1 MKTRMRRFWISVS
14 LAAGSLAFPLSNA
27 LRAHDLPTRWTS
39 GANST
44 PSWNYLLDDCL
55 DTPMLPGSQSLLD
68 VAPQARRGT
77 EDWASSCPTEWA
89 AEKFPAGR
97 PIDMECDGLLRN
109 PISRFSKEM
118 TCWVNEWQMIQTGAA
133 KIAPAKLWA
142 KLPDA
147 GNPPAPDYS
156 IDYFAAYK
164 PVPLADTCAFD
175 AEYQARQTAAE
186 LLSKEIARANEIAK
200 YEAAMSQS
208 LVDAD
213 RAQAVIDMDAMP
225 IAADQ
230 AAVNSAGKLVSTL
243 CGGESQEIMSANC
256 FPNRFAPGIIDEY
269 IAYDLDARDQHWL
282 GGLGKSWKLR
292 SALGRSP
299 IQTAL
304 VSADEVDVVADEV
317 DAWAVPADS
326 FANAPEAF
334 VAPDRISLA
343 NDNPPLGSG
352 GYDLADDST
361 SELSSDMALESAAND
376 AGLKA
381 YFDSAYFDGL
391 IQQAQQSA
399 LNLIHTSDLT
409 ATPGLSGY
417 DSSSEPASESLPDL
431 GQTLAAGSDW
441 IEEQQCIFS
450 SELCS
455 FESAYQFGNWLGDQ
469 SLEASQLISANTIAM
484 GHYLDLPVS
493 ENAISESEFSE
504 TAPNNPGME
513 VYVIYVDSE
522 GNSLA
527 VPSSLARAWNRPEV
541 ETSDA
546 EMPDAESLAQ
556 AEEVLAESTSEEVDW
571 SVLDQVGTQVIS
583 VIAKQLDVI
592 GMRLMQ
598 ASDTLSSWADTQIAS
613 REESSVR

>member
-1 MKTRMRRFWISVS
+1 MAPRIGPAVARPN
-14 LAAGSLAFPLSNA
+14 GPLK
-27 LRAHDLPTRWTS
+27 
-39 GANST
+39 
-44 PSWNYLLDDCL
+44 
-55 DTPMLPGSQSLLD
+55 
-68 VAPQARRGT
+68 
-77 EDWASSCPTEWA
+77 
-89 AEKFPAGR
+89 KFPAGR
-97 PIDMECDGLLRN
+97 PIDMECEGLLRN

-118 TCWVNEWQMIQTGAA
+118 TCWVNEWQMIQASVA
-133 KIAPAKLWA
+133 KKAPAKQWA

-147 GNPPAPDYS
+147 GNPPAPDYSS

-175 AEYQARQTAAE
+175 AEYQARQTAAD
-186 LLSKEIARANEIAK
+186 LLAKEIARASEIAK

-213 RAQAVIDMDAMP
+213 RAQAIIDLDAMP

-230 AAVNSAGKLVSTL
+230 IAVASEGKLVSTL
-243 CGGESQEIMSANC
+243 CGGEAQEILSASC
-256 FPNRFAPGIIDEY
+256 FPNRFAPGIVDEY

-292 SALGRSP
+292 SALGGSP

-317 DAWAVPADS
+317 DAWAVPADD
-326 FANAPEAF
+326 FVNAPEAF
-334 VAPDRISLA
+334 VAPDHVGLA
-343 NDNPPLGSG
+343 SDNAPLGSG
-352 GYDLADDST
+352 G
-361 SELSSDMALESAAND
+361 SELSSELSGDMAFESAAND
-376 AGLKA
+376 AELKA

-399 LNLIHTSDLT
+399 LNLIHTADL
-409 ATPGLSGY
+409 AAPVMPAS
-417 DSSSEPASESLPDL
+417 DSSSDASIESLPDL
-431 GQTLAAGSDW
+431 GQSLAAASDW
-441 IEEQQCIFS
+441 VEEQQCILS
-450 SELCS
+450 SELCGL
-455 FESAYQFGNWLGDQ
+455 ESAFQFGSWLGDQ
-469 SLEASQLISANTIAM
+469 SLEASQLISVNTVAM
-484 GHYLDLPVS
+484 GHYLELPAS

-504 TAPNNPGME
+504 NAPNNQGME

-527 VPSSLARAWNRPEV
+527 VPSSLARAWNRPEA
-541 ETSDA
+541 EAPEA
-546 EMPDAESLAQ
+546 EMIAPAEGA
-556 AEEVLAESTSEEVDW
+556 LAETTSEEVNW